1 MEIAMAA
8 GCRTAMLLLALAL
21 SGMSPPAQAQPAPSN
36 AVTSSSPATEQ
47 PAPSP
52 QAGRAN
58 AGPDCHAP
66 LPPVP
71 PRGNQRMTVALT
83 DASPGTRGAIWQPR
97 GGEVS
102 FTVTSA
108 DGTALGAMNIV
119 ACFRWH
125 DGRDQNNWVASP
137 VPLRVIAAA
146 PGTITYGARV
156 PDLPAVQSWWFAR
169 VLGAAEQEEFA
180 GLWIVPIADFRVVAT
195 SDTDWKTLDTV
206 VPVGVTSVAFSSLL
220 ALIGVL
226 GAWFMLYSFGDRR
239 GVPGRDVVLK
249 LISTRNGYASLSQL
263 QTLMWSFV
271 VGAAGIYVM
280 ALSGNLIDI
289 SNGTLVLLG
298 ITGVAF
304 VGSKLQ
310 SHIDDKARDPSAPQ
324 AAQPVTPAAPS
335 AVAGL
340 LPVPG
345 GITDGE
351 VRLTWPVPIG
361 GGPPASYIVQYRL
374 SGPAPGPWL
383 TPTATITKP
392 SYAVI
397 GLRPRKSYEF
407 QVAAVNAGGS
417 GAFCPPLSVT
427 TLASSAS
434 ATPGQAAGLRVETDL
449 ANGAALNLTW
459 YAVAG
464 ATGYRVQYRA
474 HDSDEIWNGVD
485 KIARTGTR
493 LTGLLPNTFYDVRV
507 AAMTGSSLGAW
518 SAAVTGIT
526 GPRIPYW
533 SDLIVAPAGGNTVDM
548 ARVQMLFFTVIGAVF
563 VGLKVYTSNRIPD
576 IPDGFLLLMGI
587 SNGVYLTAK
596 AIPG

>member
-1 MEIAMAA
+1 MAA

-47 PAPSP
+47 PAPAP

-125 DGRDQNNWVASP
+125 DGRDQNDWVASP

-195 SDTDWKTLDTV
+195 SDADWKTLDTV

-351 VRLTWPVPIG
+351 VRLTW
-361 GGPPASYIVQYRL
+361 
-374 SGPAPGPWL
+374 
-383 TPTATITKP
+383 
-392 SYAVI
+392 
-397 GLRPRKSYEF
+397 
-407 QVAAVNAGGS
+407 
-417 GAFCPPLSVT
+417 
-427 TLASSAS
+427 
-434 ATPGQAAGLRVETDL
+434 
-449 ANGAALNLTW
+449 
-459 YAVAG
+459 AG
-464 ATGYRVQYRA
+464 ADRRRPACQLHRA
-474 HDSDEIWNGVD
+474 IPAERTN
-485 KIARTGTR
+485 ARPVAHADRHNHQTQLRRHWLAASQELRFSGRSRERRGQRR
-493 LTGLLPNTFYDVRV
+493 LL
-507 AAMTGSSLGAW
+507 
-518 SAAVTGIT
+518 SAAERHHPCLIRVGDA
-526 GPRIPYW
+526 GAGRRPEGRNRFGKRRGAEPDMVCGGRCDRLPR
-533 SDLIVAPAGGNTVDM
+533 
-548 ARVQMLFFTVIGAVF
+548 
-563 VGLKVYTSNRIPD
+563 
-576 IPDGFLLLMGI
+576 
-587 SNGVYLTAK
+587 
-596 AIPG
+596 AIPCARQRRNLEWRR